1 MGEVLKFVTPDGGIR
16 KKKHKKIFAFFT
28 NIQIQI

>member
-16 KKKHKKIFAFFT
+16 EKNAKNFSIFLQKIAQF
-28 NIQIQI
+28 